1 MEKITNFNNMDF
13 SNPAKIPVIMLLMIA
28 CQNEESTEQCKKYL
42 EEYKEKLKKGDIEN
56 GRYSSNL

>member
-1 MEKITNFNNMDF
+1 MEKTMNFNNMDL
-13 SNPAKIPVIMLLMIA
+13 SNPNSLPVIILLMLA